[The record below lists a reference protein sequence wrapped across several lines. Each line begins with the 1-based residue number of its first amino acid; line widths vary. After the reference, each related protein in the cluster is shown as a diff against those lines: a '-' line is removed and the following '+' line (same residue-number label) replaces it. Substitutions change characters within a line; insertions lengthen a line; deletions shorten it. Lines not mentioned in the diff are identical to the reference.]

1 MRRAY
6 NLELAKSLLANVTTS
21 TMRCCLSSSTGRGPC
36 LYQILGITP
45 YASQKE
51 IRSAYYSKCKETH
64 PDAQVSCCGSK
75 PPAASQ
81 FHLVSHAYSVLGNP
95 QLRHIYD
102 LECGQT
108 ANFNPTSKSP
118 LKDEFFSSTPYGHGI
133 SFAEASRI
141 FNRRR
146 RRSYSPDFDSPFAQ
160 PSASP
165 PPQWRQRQERFRE
178 TPSSRTETEIN
189 PDQPH
194 CLDRA
199 VILGYVSIW
208 CSLVAGL
215 AYDCYFRP
223 STTSDE
229 VVQIFSQEET
239 KADCDGPSRQ
249 RSECAAENLAPT
261 WFQPTNR
268 VSPNSRLYVTLGR
281 PNQAGFRAGRGP
293 HIHSEAHS
301 GIPSWLPAVVYFID
315 FAAAFDS
322 LHRESLWRIMELD
335 GVPAKIIALIKAYY
349 RSTTARVL
357 IHNKQYSQDISG
369 HPRKTTEV
377 I

>member
-1 MRRAY
+1 CDSQNRRTPLNGPY
-6 NLELAKSLLANVTTS
+6 LTRCMNVITVGVNGVLRFCESHFRKCLIHVAREGGPCSCRVPLNPS
-21 TMRCCLSSSTGRGPC
+21 TVRCCLSSSTGRGPC

-146 RRSYSPDFDSPFAQ
+146 RRSYSQDFDSPFAQ

-215 AYDCYFRP
+215 AYDCY
-223 STTSDE
+223 
-229 VVQIFSQEET
+229 
-239 KADCDGPSRQ
+239 
-249 RSECAAENLAPT
+249 
-261 WFQPTNR
+261 
-268 VSPNSRLYVTLGR
+268 LYLCGR
-281 PNQAGFRAGRGP
+281 
-293 HIHSEAHS
+293 
-301 GIPSWLPAVVYFID
+301 
-315 FAAAFDS
+315 
-322 LHRESLWRIMELD
+322 
-335 GVPAKIIALIKAYY
+335 
-349 RSTTARVL
+349 
-357 IHNKQYSQDISG
+357 
-369 HPRKTTEV
+369 
-377 I
+377 